1 MAIAI
6 KAIPTLY
13 GEDAFRFRE
22 EIDKVDWICDHRP
35 ERDIK
40 KDPRYAMM
48 KKVLSKAKPWSNKM
62 HTRTL

>member
-13 GEDAFRFRE
+13 GEYAVRFRK
-22 EIDKVDWICDHRP
+22 EIEKVDKEYDLRP
-35 ERDIK
+35 KRDLT

-48 KKVLSKAKPWSNKM
+48 KKILSKA
-62 HTRTL
+62 RLF

>member
-22 EIDKVDWICDHRP
+22 EIEKVDRICDHRP

-48 KKVLSKAKPWSNKM
+48 KKVLSKAK
-62 HTRTL
+62 LC